1 MSNEIAYYKTTN
13 YFVLRKGD
21 YDYCI
26 NLDDGELFFN
36 EYFHDGE
43 EMVGL
48 VPSNKYEFEN
58 AFNLYVKKMAEK
70 TLISLPQSNLELFI
84 DSNKSKMSRRL
95 YNVLNYAVRNGIK
108 NISELNRD
116 RLYKLQNCGK
126 LTADEFILLTTN
138 PH

>member
-1 MSNEIAYYKTTN
+1 
-13 YFVLRKGD
+13 
-21 YDYCI
+21 
-26 NLDDGELFFN
+26 
-36 EYFHDGE
+36 
-43 EMVGL
+43 
-48 VPSNKYEFEN
+48 
-58 AFNLYVKKMAEK
+58 MAEK

>member
-36 EYFHDGE
+36 EYFPDGE

>member
-13 YFVLRKGD
+13 YFVLRNGD

-48 VPSNKYEFEN
+48 VPSNMSLKMPIIYMS
-58 AFNLYVKKMAEK
+58 KKWQK
-70 TLISLPQSNLELFI
+70 
-84 DSNKSKMSRRL
+84 K
-95 YNVLNYAVRNGIK
+95 
-108 NISELNRD
+108 
-116 RLYKLQNCGK
+116 
-126 LTADEFILLTTN
+126 
-138 PH
+138 H